1 MKKIDEE
8 KSKQQAEEEEKDE
21 EADMEEEGVSLLFD
35 SSKNTK
41 LEQKGE
47 GRGQGALDVVMP
59 ANFLLAY
66 GAKPGGIVG
75 KDTKLI
81 KELSA
86 MYLKY
91 FDTETLTATFPDILE
106 GL

>member
-1 MKKIDEE
+1 MEDE
-8 KSKQQAEEEEKDE
+8 SKD
-21 EADMEEEGVSLLFD
+21 GVSLVIN
-35 SSKNTK
+35 SSKDSK
-41 LEQKGE
+41 FEQKGE

-81 KELSA
+81 KEISA
-86 MYLKY
+86 
-91 FDTETLTATFPDILE
+91 
-106 GL
+106 